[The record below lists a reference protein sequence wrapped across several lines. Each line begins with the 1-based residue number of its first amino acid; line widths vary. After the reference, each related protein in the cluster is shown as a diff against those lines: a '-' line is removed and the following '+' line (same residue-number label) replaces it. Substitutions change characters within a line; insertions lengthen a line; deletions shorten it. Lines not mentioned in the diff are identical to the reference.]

1 MSGSKSA
8 KNKPSQDET
17 ATKKKG
23 KEVPNEDSPNS
34 AILMALQEQEERFAK
49 KVKLAVREVMEEV
62 LSGEI
67 QTLKNMI
74 ESSNSA
80 VNELRQDFTRQAELG
95 KALQGRMDSM
105 NANMRSAKQELN
117 THQQEIINLRDKIV
131 EMEDR
136 SRKCNVRLVGLPES
150 AEGENAVQFLQENL
164 PKWIPS
170 LQVGGKI
177 EIQRAHRIYGG
188 RDKANRPRT
197 LIFRLL
203 RYQDR
208 ERILD
213 GARAPQSEI
222 IHGSSKLLF
231 FPDFSNE
238 TALKRRSFDSV
249 RRKLADRGL
258 RPFLIYPVTLKVKF
272 NGTLHHFKNAEDAG
286 KFLLE
291 LDHAPLSTPA
301 TPSISASSLPSGCD
315 DQENPS
321 FGISESS

>member
-8 KNKPSQDET
+8 KNKPSQDE
-17 ATKKKG
+17 AAMKKKG

-136 SRKCNVRLVGLPES
+136 SRRCNVRLVGLPES

-208 ERILD
+208 ERILN
-213 GARAPQSEI
+213 GAR
-222 IHGSSKLLF
+222 
-231 FPDFSNE
+231 
-238 TALKRRSFDSV
+238 ALKRRSFDSV

-258 RPFLIYPVTLKVKF
+258 RPFLIYPATLKVKF